1 MSRLFRLV
9 TTADHSQCD
18 AERTS
23 PGHAITDTLEGMVD
37 NYTDLVQWLDT
48 FENTDARETIGF
60 DLAMV
65 ICSCYNITARGL
77 AGNVKKLFSDCKI
90 VKSLDDVPR
99 SDCVLGCCAKFCLDN
114 TPTETILKIVA
125 DYAPECDNLQSLA
138 DRLKPQQSEL
148 NTETIR
154 DVLCDRFQTLTDAI
168 VHLGGIVGDTNKELS
183 RERKTCQQLKHEKTN
198 VDNTLAAK
206 EEEHQVFIE
215 ARNASSAS
223 RIGDLA
229 KQLEDHKNTIETMTL
244 FHENEKRDWDT
255 MKTKLANELQKTKN
269 ALREKTT
276 QFAAFKSDSEQVHTH
291 YKQDINALAC
301 EIEELTE
308 NKQVLQQAH
317 ASELPDARDEHSA
330 ALETIA
336 RLERT
341 AEAEARSSVIRERY
355 ITELTGEL
363 ETIRD
368 ELTFNKDVV
377 SRLQAYD
384 VALGQL
390 SPLLDIDLKQ
400 TSVPDIPAIVNDKT
414 VKSAS
419 WLEGILRSKCV
430 ARGNANRDEHDSQAS
445 SSGLFRVYE
454 SILTAAIRG
463 LDIEQSP
470 MEVADVRKP
479 MKRRI
484 ILRID
489 HGKRT
494 KPKLEIKPDGYN
506 EKPEQLEI
514 KPDGYKFKNPEFTQ
528 QEPSRAAD
536 PCVRIKADTCTGQ
549 GFKLSDRHKVDDKY
563 TVAVS
568 NHIANTLFQQHAGD
582 LVLVD
587 LGSDSPL
594 SSLRQ
599 MLSPDSHNDHVASLG
614 TLCHC
619 LDLNSLASICE
630 CTLLICWSR
639 SGWWEL
645 YGMEHSRK
653 AIIIVDPGQGSTRH
667 YYVLSGNRDS
677 NEYVYN
683 LAHVYRALVG
693 KLTRDMFFTH
703 TINDC
708 RGPSGG
714 VYDGGVT
721 HLPVIEIAHIILM

>member
-1 MSRLFRLV
+1 M
-9 TTADHSQCD
+9 
-18 AERTS
+18 
-23 PGHAITDTLEGMVD
+23 
-37 NYTDLVQWLDT
+37 
-48 FENTDARETIGF
+48 
-60 DLAMV
+60 
-65 ICSCYNITARGL
+65 
-77 AGNVKKLFSDCKI
+77 
-90 VKSLDDVPR
+90 
-99 SDCVLGCCAKFCLDN
+99 
-114 TPTETILKIVA
+114 
-125 DYAPECDNLQSLA
+125 
-138 DRLKPQQSEL
+138 
-148 NTETIR
+148 
-154 DVLCDRFQTLTDAI
+154 
-168 VHLGGIVGDTNKELS
+168 
-183 RERKTCQQLKHEKTN
+183 
-198 VDNTLAAK
+198 
-206 EEEHQVFIE
+206 
-215 ARNASSAS
+215 
-223 RIGDLA
+223 
-229 KQLEDHKNTIETMTL
+229 
-244 FHENEKRDWDT
+244 
-255 MKTKLANELQKTKN
+255 
-269 ALREKTT
+269 
-276 QFAAFKSDSEQVHTH
+276 
-291 YKQDINALAC
+291 
-301 EIEELTE
+301 
-308 NKQVLQQAH
+308 
-317 ASELPDARDEHSA
+317 
-330 ALETIA
+330 
-336 RLERT
+336 
-341 AEAEARSSVIRERY
+341 
-355 ITELTGEL
+355 
-363 ETIRD
+363 
-368 ELTFNKDVV
+368 
-377 SRLQAYD
+377 
-384 VALGQL
+384 
-390 SPLLDIDLKQ
+390 
-400 TSVPDIPAIVNDKT
+400 
-414 VKSAS
+414 
-419 WLEGILRSKCV
+419 
-430 ARGNANRDEHDSQAS
+430 
-445 SSGLFRVYE
+445 YE